1 MLERFFKRRDVT
13 EFIDEVIS
21 NSIYSKKKN
30 SVYDSYEVF
39 VDSSQALFTFFDAIY
54 KFAIIIED
62 EAYFTEYIMQIRKV
76 IKKFENFND
85 INEGINKIIGK
96 ICALKLGL
104 SDREDVIARKYI
116 VKYVYDKYIVSGYV
130 FHGFPSIYKDDI
142 CKYGLVPDNYHHM
155 YDKFIEINKIFE
167 RHGFYNVL
175 GKDFKV
181 KGIYFTDSFIL
192 GCFYAFSAP
201 MYFYRLLGYNS
212 FDISNYDDKA
222 YLNND
227 YFASFNNLS
236 LLMRKAKL
244 TEAEKKFVIKTCF
257 EEWKLI
263 KNSTDVSIL
272 AIKRSSVGLNYL
284 KNIDD
289 ILAKT
294 SFCDLGN
301 SIGKIFSYCDNE
313 ILVTEK
319 ISSNDINIISLN
331 NYKELKSI
339 RDMRLNDI
347 KNRQEAYNSDKII
360 NAYGKVSI
368 LMILGSLLITLGVI
382 ATIVM
387 FYKGR

>member
-155 YDKFIEINKIFE
+155 YDKFIEINKMFE

-301 SIGKIFSYCDNE
+301 SIGKIFNYCDNE

-387 FYKGR
+387 FYKG

>member
-62 EAYFTEYIMQIRKV
+62 EAYFTEYIMQVRKV

-167 RHGFYNVL
+167 RHGFYNIL

-181 KGIYFTDSFIL
+181 RGIYFTDSFIL

-387 FYKGR
+387 FYKG

>member
-62 EAYFTEYIMQIRKV
+62 EAYFTEYIMQVRKV

-167 RHGFYNVL
+167 RHGFYNIL

-339 RDMRLNDI
+339 RNMKLNDI

-387 FYKGR
+387 FYKG